1 MTKNLSD
8 LLAELPA
15 EDRKEVGKRSRAHL
29 KAMEDA
35 RRLDEIRRAARKK
48 QGDIALA
55 MGIGQ
60 NAVSQLEKRRDMQ
73 LSTLSRYVESIGFHL
88 ELSVVAP
95 SGERV
100 ALKKFKPWE
109 EPPAAKSSGRGKI
122 A

>member
-1 MTKNLSD
+1 MMATQLKK

-15 EDRKEVGKRSRAHL
+15 ESRKEVRKRARSHL

-35 RRLDEIRRAARKK
+35 RRLDDIRRAMDAR

-73 LSTLSRYVESIGFHL
+73 LSTLNRYVESVGLRL

-100 ALKKFKPWE
+100 TLKNFKPWA
-109 EPPAAKSSGRGKI
+109 EPASST
-122 A
+122 